1 MNFKNSKTFAQ
12 KLDEIDDLKKA
23 KSLFLYPRV
32 SDYKKT
38 IYLCGNSL
46 GLQPKSV
53 HSYLKNELL
62 LWKNRAVLG
71 QHERWE
77 NFHEDLAVPTSK
89 LIGSKPSEVVIM
101 NALTVNLHLLLVS
114 FYKPI
119 GNRCKILIEKGA
131 FPSDQYAVESQIKF
145 HGLDPRDCLIEFKTE
160 NDKNYF
166 NDDNIVKIIQE
177 QGSEIAT
184 ILIGGVNYYNGQL
197 LDIKR
202 ITKWGKKMGSMVG
215 FDLAHAVGNVTLD
228 LNKWNVDFAAWCS
241 YKYLCAGPGSPGGVY
256 INEKY
261 HDWKGP
267 RFEGWWGQNKE
278 IRFNMGSYFDGI
290 KTAEGWQLS
299 NAPIF
304 GMTPLK
310 ASMEI
315 FDQLGMPA
323 IRSKGIKISS
333 FLIYLIEK
341 NIPEVSII
349 TPKNF
354 QKRGC
359 QLSLTVK
366 DGKRIFTRVSEQGVV
381 CDWREPNVIR
391 VAPHPLYN
399 SYLEVYDFVKIL
411 KNAINER

>member
-1 MNFKNSKTFAQ
+1 MNFKNSKIFAQ

-32 SDYKKT
+32 FDYKKT

-261 HDWKGP
+261 HDWKGS

-310 ASMEI
+310 ASMKI
-315 FDQLGMPA
+315 FDQFGMPA

>member
-23 KSLFLYPRV
+23 KSLFLYPRI

-241 YKYLCAGPGSPGGVY
+241 YKYLCAGPGAPGGVY

-278 IRFNMGSYFDGI
+278 IRFNMGPYFDGI

-315 FDQLGMPA
+315 FDHFGMPA

-366 DGKRIFTRVSEQGVV
+366 DGKRVFARVSEEGVV

-411 KNAINER
+411 KNAINEK

>member
-12 KLDEIDDLKKA
+12 NLDEIDDLKKA

-62 LWKNRAVLG
+62 LWENRAVLG

-315 FDQLGMPA
+315 FDQFGMPA

>member
-166 NDDNIVKIIQE
+166 NDDDIVKIIQE

-315 FDQLGMPA
+315 FDQFGMPA

>member
-71 QHERWE
+71 QHESWE

-131 FPSDQYAVESQIKF
+131 FPSDKYAVESQIKF

-310 ASMEI
+310 ASMKI
-315 FDQLGMPA
+315 FDQFGMPA

-366 DGKRIFTRVSEQGVV
+366 DGKRVFARVSEEGVV

-411 KNAINER
+411 KNAINEK

>member
-53 HSYLKNELL
+53 HSYLKKELL

-310 ASMEI
+310 ASMKI
-315 FDQLGMPA
+315 FDQFGMPA

-359 QLSLTVK
+359 QLSLIVA

>member
-12 KLDEIDDLKKA
+12 KLDQIDDLKKA
-23 KSLFLYPRV
+23 KSLFLYPRI
-32 SDYKKT
+32 SDSKKT

-46 GLQPKSV
+46 GLQPKTV

-119 GNRCKILIEKGA
+119 GNRRKILIEKGA

-145 HGLDPRDCLIEFKTE
+145 HGLKPSDCLIEFKTE
-160 NDKNYF
+160 YKKNYF
-166 NDDNIVKIIQE
+166 NNDDIVKIIQE

-197 LDIKR
+197 LDIRR

-261 HDWKGP
+261 HGWKGP

-278 IRFNMGSYFDGI
+278 IRFNMKPYFDGI

-310 ASMEI
+310 ASMKI
-315 FDQLGMPA
+315 FDQFGMPA

-381 CDWREPNVIR
+381 CDWRDPDVIR

-411 KNAINER
+411 KNAINEK

>member
-23 KSLFLYPRV
+23 KSLFLYPRI

-53 HSYLKNELL
+53 HSHLKNELL

-71 QHERWE
+71 QHESWE

-278 IRFNMGSYFDGI
+278 IRFNMGPYFDGI

-315 FDQLGMPA
+315 FDQFGMPA

-366 DGKRIFTRVSEQGVV
+366 DGKRVFARVSEEGVV

>member
-131 FPSDQYAVESQIKF
+131 FPSDKYAVESQIKF
-145 HGLDPRDCLIEFKTE
+145 HGLDPSDCLIEFKTE

-315 FDQLGMPA
+315 FDQFGMPA

-366 DGKRIFTRVSEQGVV
+366 DGKRIFTRISEEGVV

>member
-23 KSLFLYPRV
+23 KSLFLYPRI

-131 FPSDQYAVESQIKF
+131 FPSDKYAVESQIKF
-145 HGLDPRDCLIEFKTE
+145 QGLDPRDCLIEFKTE

-315 FDQLGMPA
+315 FDQFGMPA

-341 NIPEVSII
+341 NIPEVSIL

>member
-32 SDYKKT
+32 SNDKRT

-261 HDWKGP
+261 HDWTGP

-310 ASMEI
+310 ASTKI
-315 FDQLGMPA
+315 FDQFGMPA
-323 IRSKGIKISS
+323 VRSKGIKISS

>member
-46 GLQPKSV
+46 GLQAKSV

-278 IRFNMGSYFDGI
+278 IRFNMGPYFDGI

-315 FDQLGMPA
+315 FDQFGMPA

-399 SYLEVYDFVKIL
+399 SYLEAYDFVKIL

>member
-315 FDQLGMPA
+315 FDQFGMPA

-411 KNAINER
+411 KNAINEK

>member
-131 FPSDQYAVESQIKF
+131 FPSDKYAVESQIKF

-310 ASMEI
+310 ASMKI
-315 FDQLGMPA
+315 FDQFGMPA

>member
-53 HSYLKNELL
+53 HSYLKKELL

-166 NDDNIVKIIQE
+166 NDDNIVKIIHE

-278 IRFNMGSYFDGI
+278 IRFNMKPYFDGI

-315 FDQLGMPA
+315 FDQFGMPA

-366 DGKRIFTRVSEQGVV
+366 DGKRVFARVSEEGVV

-411 KNAINER
+411 KNAINEK

>member
-310 ASMEI
+310 ASMKI
-315 FDQLGMPA
+315 FDQFGMPA

>member
-278 IRFNMGSYFDGI
+278 IRFNMGPYFDGI

-310 ASMEI
+310 ASMKI
-315 FDQLGMPA
+315 FDQFGMPA

>member
-160 NDKNYF
+160 NEKNYF
-166 NDDNIVKIIQE
+166 NNDNIVKIIQE

-197 LDIKR
+197 LDIRR

-310 ASMEI
+310 ASMKI
-315 FDQLGMPA
+315 FDQFGMPA

-366 DGKRIFTRVSEQGVV
+366 DGKRFLPEFLNK
-381 CDWREPNVIR
+381 E
-391 VAPHPLYN
+391 L
-399 SYLEVYDFVKIL
+399 F
-411 KNAINER
+411 AIGENLM

>member
-23 KSLFLYPRV
+23 KSLFLYPRI

-53 HSYLKNELL
+53 HSHLKNELL

-71 QHERWE
+71 QHESWE

-228 LNKWNVDFAAWCS
+228 LNKWKVDFAAWCS

-315 FDQLGMPA
+315 FDQFGMPA
-323 IRSKGIKISS
+323 IRLKGIKISS

-366 DGKRIFTRVSEQGVV
+366 DGKRVFARVSEEGVV

>member
-12 KLDEIDDLKKA
+12 NLDEIDDLKKA

-62 LWKNRAVLG
+62 LWENRAVLG

-197 LDIKR
+197 LDIRR

-315 FDQLGMPA
+315 FDQFGMPA

>member
-1 MNFKNSKTFAQ
+1 M
-12 KLDEIDDLKKA
+12 
-23 KSLFLYPRV
+23 KSNLTK
-32 SDYKKT
+32 YKKT

-62 LWKNRAVLG
+62 LWENHAVLG

-278 IRFNMGSYFDGI
+278 IRFNMGPYFDGI

-310 ASMEI
+310 ASMKI
-315 FDQLGMPA
+315 FDQFGMPA

-366 DGKRIFTRVSEQGVV
+366 DGKRVFARVSEEGVV

>member
-23 KSLFLYPRV
+23 KSLFLYPRI

-166 NDDNIVKIIQE
+166 NDDDIVKIIQE

-310 ASMEI
+310 ASMKI
-315 FDQLGMPA
+315 FDQFGMPA

>member
-32 SDYKKT
+32 SEHKKT

-278 IRFNMGSYFDGI
+278 IRFNMGPYFDGI

-315 FDQLGMPA
+315 FDQFGMPA

>member
-1 MNFKNSKTFAQ
+1 MNFKNSKIFAQ

-32 SDYKKT
+32 SDDKKT
-38 IYLCGNSL
+38 IYLCGNCL

-160 NDKNYF
+160 NEKNYF
-166 NDDNIVKIIQE
+166 NDDDIVKIIQE

-310 ASMEI
+310 ASMKI
-315 FDQLGMPA
+315 FDQFGMPA

-411 KNAINER
+411 KNAINEK

>member
-32 SDYKKT
+32 SDDKKT

-53 HSYLKNELL
+53 HSYLKKELL

-315 FDQLGMPA
+315 FDQFGMPA

-359 QLSLTVK
+359 QLSLTVN

>member
-1 MNFKNSKTFAQ
+1 M
-12 KLDEIDDLKKA
+12 
-23 KSLFLYPRV
+23 
-32 SDYKKT
+32 
-38 IYLCGNSL
+38 
-46 GLQPKSV
+46 QPKSV

-315 FDQLGMPA
+315 FDQFGMPA

>member
-1 MNFKNSKTFAQ
+1 MNFKNSKNFAQ

-71 QHERWE
+71 QHESWE

-131 FPSDQYAVESQIKF
+131 FPSDQYAVKSQIKF
-145 HGLDPRDCLIEFKTE
+145 HGLDPRDCLIEFKAE

-315 FDQLGMPA
+315 FNQFGMPA

>member
-77 NFHEDLAVPTSK
+77 SFHEDLAVPTSK

-131 FPSDQYAVESQIKF
+131 FPSDQYAVESQLKF

-197 LDIKR
+197 LDIRR

-228 LNKWNVDFAAWCS
+228 LKKWNVDFAAWCS

-315 FDQLGMPA
+315 FDQFGMPA

-411 KNAINER
+411 KNAINEK

>member
-12 KLDEIDDLKKA
+12 KLDDIDDLKEA
-23 KSLFLYPRV
+23 KSLFFYPRF
-32 SDYKKT
+32 SDSKKT

-53 HSYLKNELL
+53 HSCLKKELL

-131 FPSDQYAVESQIKF
+131 FPSDKYAVESQIKF

-160 NDKNYF
+160 NEKNYF
-166 NDDNIVKIIQE
+166 NDNDIVKIIQE

-197 LDIKR
+197 LDIRR

-278 IRFNMGSYFDGI
+278 IRFNMGTYFDGI
-290 KTAEGWQLS
+290 RTAEGWQLS

-315 FDQLGMPA
+315 FDHFGMSA

-359 QLSLTVK
+359 QLSLTVA

-411 KNAINER
+411 KNTINEK

>member
-23 KSLFLYPRV
+23 KSLFLYPRI

-53 HSYLKNELL
+53 HSHLKNELL

-131 FPSDQYAVESQIKF
+131 FPSDKYAVESQIKF

-278 IRFNMGSYFDGI
+278 IRFNMGPYFDGI

-310 ASMEI
+310 ASMKI
-315 FDQLGMPA
+315 FDQFGMPA

-359 QLSLTVK
+359 QISLTVA

-411 KNAINER
+411 KNAINEK

>member
-53 HSYLKNELL
+53 HSYLKKELL

-177 QGSEIAT
+177 KGSEIAT

-315 FDQLGMPA
+315 FDQFGMPA

>member
-46 GLQPKSV
+46 GLQAKSV

-160 NDKNYF
+160 NDKNYY

-278 IRFNMGSYFDGI
+278 IRFNMGPYFDGI

-315 FDQLGMPA
+315 FDQFGMPA

-359 QLSLTVK
+359 QLSLTVADCK
-366 DGKRIFTRVSEQGVV
+366 KIFIRISEQGVV

-391 VAPHPLYN
+391 VTPHPLYN
-399 SYLEVYDFVKIL
+399 SYLEVYEFVKIL
-411 KNAINER
+411 KNTINEK

>member
-1 MNFKNSKTFAQ
+1 MNFKNLKTFAQ
-12 KLDEIDDLKKA
+12 ELDEIDDLKKA

-131 FPSDQYAVESQIKF
+131 FPSDKYAVESQIKF

-160 NDKNYF
+160 NKRNYF
-166 NDDNIVKIIQE
+166 NNDDLVKIIQE

-197 LDIKR
+197 LDIRR

-278 IRFNMGSYFDGI
+278 IRFNMGPYFDGI

-310 ASMEI
+310 ASMKI
-315 FDQLGMPA
+315 FDQFGMPA

-381 CDWREPNVIR
+381 CDWRDPDVIR

-411 KNAINER
+411 KNAINEK

>member
-23 KSLFLYPRV
+23 KSLFLHPRF
-32 SDYKKT
+32 SDSKKT

-53 HSYLKNELL
+53 HSYLKKELL

-197 LDIKR
+197 LDIRR

-278 IRFNMGSYFDGI
+278 IRFNMGPYFDGI

-310 ASMEI
+310 ASMKI
-315 FDQLGMPA
+315 FDQFGMPA

-359 QLSLTVK
+359 QLSLTVN
-366 DGKRIFTRVSEQGVV
+366 DGKRVFTRVSEQGVV

>member
-114 FYKPI
+114 FYKQI

-160 NDKNYF
+160 NDKSYF

-315 FDQLGMPA
+315 FDQFGMPA

>member
-1 MNFKNSKTFAQ
+1 MNFINSKTFAQ

-202 ITKWGKKMGSMVG
+202 IAKWGKKMGSMVG

-278 IRFNMGSYFDGI
+278 IRFNMGPYFDGI

-310 ASMEI
+310 ASMKI
-315 FDQLGMPA
+315 FDQFGMPA

>member
-23 KSLFLYPRV
+23 KSLFLYPRI

-53 HSYLKNELL
+53 HSHLKNELL

-145 HGLDPRDCLIEFKTE
+145 HGLDPRDCLIEFKAE

-299 NAPIF
+299 NPPIF

-315 FDQLGMPA
+315 FDQFGMPA

-359 QLSLTVK
+359 QISLTVA

>member
-23 KSLFLYPRV
+23 KSLFLYPRI

-315 FDQLGMPA
+315 FDQFGMPA

>member
-131 FPSDQYAVESQIKF
+131 FSSDQYAVESQIKF

-241 YKYLCAGPGSPGGVY
+241 YKYLCAGPGSPSGVY

-261 HDWKGP
+261 HDWNGP

-315 FDQLGMPA
+315 FDQFGMPA